1 MTDPILITGGA
12 TRLGFA
18 LADYYLNAN
27 QAVVITYRTER
38 PEVEELTDKGAVC
51 LHADFSTDIG
61 IYEAA
66 EQLKEQCPRL
76 QSIVHNASSWFTDPG
91 GTEDLDNLALMMR
104 IHVGASMVVT
114 ETLSA
119 ALLKSDNPS
128 VINVSD
134 HVANRGSDQHMAY
147 AASKAAMLN
156 LTKSQA
162 KKYAPNIRVNALCPA
177 LLEFR
182 DEDDAA
188 YRERARNKSALKIV
202 PGFDVAIE
210 AICYLQTNRYT
221 TGSVLP
227 LDGGRPLGMP

>member
-18 LADYYLNAN
+18 LADYYLDAN
-27 QAVVITYRTER
+27 QPVVITYRTER
-38 PEVEELTDKGAVC
+38 PEVEELTGKGAVC
-51 LHADFSTDIG
+51 LHADFSTDAG

-76 QSIVHNASSWFTDPG
+76 RSIVHNASSWFTDPG

-104 IHVGASMVVT
+104 IHSQRKVLVT
-114 ETLSA
+114 DQHSA
-119 ALLKSDNPS
+119 AFVKTENTAT
-128 VINVSD
+128 INVSD

-162 KKYAPNIRVNALCPA
+162 KKYAPHIRVNALCPA

-182 DEDDAA
+182 DEDDDA
-188 YRERARNKSALKIV
+188 YRERARNKSALKVV

>member
-18 LADYYLNAN
+18 LAEYYLDSG
-27 QAVVITYRTER
+27 QSVVITYRTDR
-38 PEVEELTDKGAVC
+38 PEVQELTKKGAVC
-51 LHADFSTDIG
+51 LRADFSTDIG

-66 EQLKEQCPRL
+66 EQLKAQCPRL
-76 QSIVHNASSWFTDPG
+76 QSIVHNASSWFIDPG
-91 GTEDLDNLALMMR
+91 GTKDLDNLALMMR
-104 IHVGASMVVT
+104 IHVGASMVLT
-114 ETLSA
+114 EILSD

-134 HVANRGSDQHMAY
+134 HVANRGSDEHMAY

-188 YRERARNKSALKIV
+188 YRERARDKSALKIV

-210 AICYLQTNRYT
+210 AIRYLQTNRYT